1 MGKRYIFRHDS
12 FRCTK
17 CYACE
22 IACQQWHGIPA
33 GTIKLRRVTEEVK
46 GIFPDVQRIFH
57 SVTCRHCAD
66 APCIASCPENAIVK
80 REEDGI
86 VIVDSTK
93 CSGCR
98 VCLEACPFGIPQFN
112 AAGIM
117 QICDMC
123 LDRLA
128 EGKNPICHDACPT
141 QALRWGSA

>member
-1 MGKRYIFRHDS
+1 MGKRYIFRHNS

-33 GTIKLRRVTEEVK
+33 GTIKLRRVSEEVR
-46 GIFPDVQRIFH
+46 GTFPNVLRIFH
-57 SVTCRHCAD
+57 SVSCLHCSD
-66 APCIASCPENAIVK
+66 APCLDACPENAITK

-86 VIVDSTK
+86 VTVDSNK
-93 CSGCR
+93 CTGCR
-98 VCLEACPFGIPQFN
+98 TCMDVCPIGIPQFN

-123 LDRLA
+123 VDRLA
-128 EGKNPICHDACPT
+128 VGKNPICSEACPT
-141 QALRWGSA
+141 KALNFDLV